1 MSLSSYY
8 LFILMEDSESN
19 ASYSSSFCEENGAL
33 QDEFFEL
40 LLLNEL
46 IDTGLLDNSE
56 SEYEWNDSD
65 IENVDTDD
73 KILEFLSRLD
83 GKILDEIDPIQE
95 TFKYRKTEVI
105 IDDKKTIDKKLLDT
119 RKIKIRSD
127 SNFIRKIK
135 LISESSIIRKIKF
148 RSDSNFIR
156 NRKFISDSEIEK
168 IADYVGSENFTKILS
183 KDFRKRRKFK
193 KFLIGTW
200 PWNKGL

>member
-1 MSLSSYY
+1 
-8 LFILMEDSESN
+8 MEDSESN
-19 ASYSSSFCEENGAL
+19 VSYSSSFCEENGAL

-65 IENVDTDD
+65 AENVDTDD

-105 IDDKKTIDKKLLDT
+105 IDDKKTIDKKILNT
-119 RKIKIRSD
+119 
-127 SNFIRKIK
+127 
-135 LISESSIIRKIKF
+135 
-148 RSDSNFIR
+148 
-156 NRKFISDSEIEK
+156 EK
-168 IADYVGSENFTKILS
+168 
-183 KDFRKRRKFK
+183 
-193 KFLIGTW
+193 
-200 PWNKGL
+200 

>member
-1 MSLSSYY
+1 
-8 LFILMEDSESN
+8 MEDSESN
-19 ASYSSSFCEENGAL
+19 VSCSSSFCEENGAL
-33 QDEFFEL
+33 QDEFFELL

-65 IENVDTDD
+65 TENVDTDD
-73 KILEFLSRLD
+73 KILEFLSHLD

-105 IDDKKTIDKKLLDT
+105 IDDKKTIDKKILNT

-135 LISESSIIRKIKF
+135 LISESNITRKIKF

-168 IADYVGSENFTKILS
+168 IADYVGSENFTKNFYPKILGKEES
-183 KDFRKRRKFK
+183 
-193 KFLIGTW
+193 
-200 PWNKGL
+200 